1 MGRLLII
8 VSIELSGTTIHT
20 LRPSLPHLIWPHT
33 HSSHPPIPIHH
44 SNDLLFVKRF
54 NTELEMYSTLWLL
67 YSMYLIDERIR
78 TKLQIE
84 WCKILEIK
92 SNKIKWRE
100 EIIENVYLTIFLS
113 TILPFRF
120 HLAKRLTPGAAELAR
135 RPSSFP
141 PFTISWISQR
151 K

>member
-20 LRPSLPHLIWPHT
+20 LSPSLPHLISPNT

-44 SNDLLFVKRF
+44 SNDLLFVKRS
-54 NTELEMYSTLWLL
+54 NTELEIYSTLRLL

-84 WCKILEIK
+84 
-92 SNKIKWRE
+92 
-100 EIIENVYLTIFLS
+100 
-113 TILPFRF
+113 
-120 HLAKRLTPGAAELAR
+120 
-135 RPSSFP
+135 
-141 PFTISWISQR
+141 
-151 K
+151 